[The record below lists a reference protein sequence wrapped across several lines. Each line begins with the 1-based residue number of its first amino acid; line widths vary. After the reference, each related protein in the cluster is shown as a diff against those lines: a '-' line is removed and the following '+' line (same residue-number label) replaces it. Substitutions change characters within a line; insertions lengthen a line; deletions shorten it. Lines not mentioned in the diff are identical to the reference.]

1 VREAQK
7 GVPESIIF
15 KPIIM
20 FQFNLKTHR
29 VEAAYQKPH
38 FFILNRGN
46 NSGKPLSEPC
56 PNCFVCLCQS
66 EQEKENLYW
75 ILFALWQGRRFNQ
88 VLCGSVIPFIR
99 KKELLN
105 LIHQGQK
112 YANHFPDK
120 FQKNVQALQL
130 LQQKEKE
137 YSKLTQS
144 IKELKVVIGHQMIR

>member
-1 VREAQK
+1 
-7 GVPESIIF
+7 
-15 KPIIM
+15 M

-29 VEAAYQKPH
+29 LDAAYQKPH
-38 FFILNRGN
+38 FFILNKGD
-46 NSGKPLSEPC
+46 NSGKPLSESC

-75 ILFALWQGRRFNQ
+75 ILFALWQGRRFHQ

-99 KKELLN
+99 KKELSN

-112 YANHFPDK
+112 YAIHFPDK
-120 FQKNVQALQL
+120 VRKNIQALQL

-137 YSKLTQS
+137 YAKLTQS
-144 IKELKVVIGHQMIR
+144 IKELKIVIGHQMIR

>member
-1 VREAQK
+1 
-7 GVPESIIF
+7 
-15 KPIIM
+15 M

-29 VEAAYQKPH
+29 VDGAYQKPH
-38 FFILNRGN
+38 FFILNKGN
-46 NSGKPLSEPC
+46 NSGKPLSEPS

-120 FQKNVQALQL
+120 FEKNVQALL
-130 LQQKEKE
+130 LLHHKEKE
-137 YSKLTQS
+137 YAKITKS
-144 IKELKVVIGHQMIR
+144 IKEFKTVIGHQMIK